1 MEKLEDTKR
10 VMRNRNSWKDRQYNG
25 KRETKNKRT
34 NNDLKKKQK
43 NRSTRAP
50 LITRNIEDTKIE

>member
-1 MEKLEDTKR
+1 MSYMEKLEDTKR

-25 KRETKNKRT
+25 KGETKNKRT

-43 NRSTRAP
+43 IDQHERH
-50 LITRNIEDTKIE
+50 L